1 MKLYSLQMKL
11 QLYEITFS
19 HLQLRTQKFESQCN
33 PLTRSINKETPL
45 QCNLCASYRLA
56 CFCLKKQIQI
66 AQWTQTLS
74 RFLGESYNFP
84 GCPSRQ
90 NLESKPQLGKKKKKK
105 STIKNLPLHY
115 LHYLTIFKWRMKR
128 SFAIRPWNT
137 YFELP
142 CGFPL
147 PPYNQPLTG
156 GKN

>member
-105 STIKNLPLHY
+105 KHNKKPTSPLSPLSHHFQVKNEAFFCNQTLKHIFWTTMWVPASTL
-115 LHYLTIFKWRMKR
+115 
-128 SFAIRPWNT
+128 
-137 YFELP
+137 
-142 CGFPL
+142 
-147 PPYNQPLTG
+147 
-156 GKN
+156 